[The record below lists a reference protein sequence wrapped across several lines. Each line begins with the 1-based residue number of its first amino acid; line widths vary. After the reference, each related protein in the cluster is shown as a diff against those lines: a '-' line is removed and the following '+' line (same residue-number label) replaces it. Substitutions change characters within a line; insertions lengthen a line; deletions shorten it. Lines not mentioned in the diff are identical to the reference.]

1 MVTLTRAD
9 AGCRL
14 AMGLG
19 AMIREVP
26 VVLALSP
33 GGARVASE
41 IAKAFEAPLDVIPVH
56 RLEVSGR
63 PRSIFGAV
71 ADGTTLILSERVA
84 QLGLPDDYVSAMADL
99 AHREIDL
106 LASAWRGGAPPV
118 SLTGRT
124 AVLADDGLSD
134 PVAIAA
140 AAHSLRGMGATR
152 VIFAAPRA
160 NDALC
165 EAIRS
170 ECDDFL
176 LLFDDGTPAAAF
188 VCDPD
193 FSQTTRFDVRS
204 MVRRS
209 RPDFA
214 AVVGP

>member
-1 MVTLTRAD
+1 MVTLTRAE
-9 AGCRL
+9 AGRRL
-14 AMGLG
+14 AMGLS
-19 AMIREVP
+19 AMIKEVP

-41 IAKAFEAPLDVIPVH
+41 IAKSFEAPLDVSPVR

-63 PRSIFGAV
+63 PRSTFGAV
-71 ADGTTLILSERVA
+71 AEGTTLILSERVA

-118 SLTGRT
+118 NLSGRT
-124 AVLADDGLSD
+124 AVLVDDGLSD
-134 PVAIAA
+134 AVAIAA
-140 AAHSLRGMGATR
+140 AAHGLREQGAAR
-152 VIFAAPRA
+152 VLYAGPTAGRA
-160 NDALC
+160 LYD
-165 EAIRS
+165 AIRA
-170 ECDDFL
+170 ECDDCL
-176 LLFDDGTPAAAF
+176 LLFDDGAPASAF
-188 VCDPD
+188 MCDPD

-204 MVRRS
+204 MVRKS

>member
-9 AGCRL
+9 AGRRL
-14 AMGLG
+14 AIGLR
-19 AMIREVP
+19 AMITEVP

-41 IAKAFEAPLDVIPVH
+41 IARTFEAPLDVIPVR

-63 PRSIFGAV
+63 PRSTFGAV
-71 ADGTTLILSERVA
+71 ADGTTLIISDRVA
-84 QLGLPDDYVSAMADL
+84 QLGLPEDYVTAMADL

-124 AVLADDGLSD
+124 AVLVDDGLSD
-134 PVAIAA
+134 AVAIAA
-140 AAHSLRGMGATR
+140 AAHGLKELGAAR
-152 VIFAAPRA
+152 VVFAAPRA
-160 NDALC
+160 SRALGD
-165 EAIRS
+165 AIRS
-170 ECDDFL
+170 ECDDCL
-176 LLFDDGTPAAAF
+176 LLFEDDATEGAF

-193 FSQTTRFDVRS
+193 FSQTTRLDVRS

>member
-1 MVTLTRAD
+1 MVTLTRAE
-9 AGCRL
+9 AGRRL
-14 AMGLG
+14 AVGLG
-19 AMIREVP
+19 AMVKEVP

-41 IAKAFEAPLDVIPVH
+41 IAREFEAPLDVIPVR

-63 PRSIFGAV
+63 PRSTFGAV
-71 ADGTTLILSERVA
+71 ADGTTLILSDRVA

-118 SLTGRT
+118 NLTGRT
-124 AVLADDGLSD
+124 ALLVDDGLSD
-134 PVAIAA
+134 AVAVAA
-140 AAHSLRGMGATR
+140 AAHGVRELGARR
-152 VIFAAPRA
+152 VIYAAPGASRA
-160 NDALC
+160 FFDAV
-165 EAIRS
+165 RP
-170 ECDDFL
+170 ECDDCIM
-176 LLFDDGTPAAAF
+176 LFDDDASAKAF

-204 MVRRS
+204 MVRHS